1 MRKISTKTPV
11 RNSGLHIF
19 TAYPQLSKPNR
30 LVPERMVS
38 TIVFVISGE
47 LFHDFFLLHVKVLM
61 VLSCHLKNK
70 ARVVLEITWLSAGQT
85 PPTWTL
91 YYFSVVVLQH
101 HDQGTSRGKSLF

>member
-47 LFHDFFLLHVKVLM
+47 LFHDFFFIACEGLDGPVMSPEK
-61 VLSCHLKNK
+61 
-70 ARVVLEITWLSAGQT
+70 
-85 PPTWTL
+85 
-91 YYFSVVVLQH
+91 
-101 HDQGTSRGKSLF
+101 